1 MRGAMKLSEFAKSD
15 FKKESGEDIKENLSK
30 SYDELKDLSQD
41 DLYNRLKSEVD
52 RQKRSGEF
60 NKDALLSSLNA
71 IRMYLPNETYENMIR
86 TIDEI
91 DGKN

>member
-15 FKKESGEDIKENLSK
+15 FKKEPGEDIKENLSK

-86 TIDEI
+86 IIDEI

>member
-1 MRGAMKLSEFAKSD
+1 MKLSEFAKSD
-15 FKKESGEDIKENLSK
+15 FKKESSEDIKENLSK

-41 DLYNRLKSEVD
+41 DLYNRLKSEVN

-86 TIDEI
+86 IIDEI

>member
-1 MRGAMKLSEFAKSD
+1 MKLSEFAKSD
-15 FKKESGEDIKENLSK
+15 FKKESSEDIKENLSK

-41 DLYNRLKSEVD
+41 DLYNRLKSEVN